1 MIKVDVT
8 IRLKHGVADP
18 EGANT
23 KKALQLLGFTNV
35 EAVESMKTFR
45 IDLEPGT
52 ESGDEATVKQEVEE
66 MCRKLLANPVIHEYT
81 IELVQ
86 SDS

>member
-1 MIKVDVT
+1 MIEVDVT

-35 EAVESMKTFR
+35 QAVESMKTFR
-45 IDLEPGT
+45 IALAPGT
-52 ESGDEATVKQEVEE
+52 GSGDEDTIKREVEE
-66 MCRKLLANPVIHEYT
+66 MCRKLLANPVIHDYT
-81 IELVQ
+81 IEVVQ
-86 SDS
+86 SDG

>member
-1 MIKVDVT
+1 MINVDVT

-35 EAVESMKTFR
+35 QAVESMKTFR
-45 IDLEPGT
+45 IVLEPVTG
-52 ESGDEATVKQEVEE
+52 SGDEATVRREVEE
-66 MCRKLLANPVIHEYT
+66 MCRKLLANPVIHDYT
-81 IELVQ
+81 IDVVE
-86 SDS
+86 SDG

>member
-35 EAVESMKTFR
+35 QAVESMKTFR
-45 IDLEPGT
+45 IALEPGT
-52 ESGDEATVKQEVEE
+52 GTGDEATVKREVEE
-66 MCRKLLANPVIHEYT
+66 MCRKLLANPVIHDYT
-81 IELVQ
+81 IEVVE
-86 SDS
+86 SDG

>member
-1 MIKVDVT
+1 MINVDVT

-35 EAVESMKTFR
+35 QAVESMKTFR
-45 IDLEPGT
+45 IILEPGT
-52 ESGDEATVKQEVEE
+52 GSGDEAMVTREVEE
-66 MCRKLLANPVIHEYT
+66 MCRKLLANPVIHDYT

-86 SDS
+86 RDS

>member
-1 MIKVDVT
+1 MIEVDVT

-35 EAVESMKTFR
+35 QAVESMKTFR
-45 IDLEPGT
+45 IALEPGT
-52 ESGDEATVKQEVEE
+52 GSSDEATVKREVEE
-66 MCRKLLANPVIHEYT
+66 MCRKLLANPVIHDYT
-81 IELVQ
+81 IKVMQ
-86 SDS
+86 SDG

>member
-1 MIKVDVT
+1 MIQVDVT

-35 EAVESMKTFR
+35 QAVESMKTFR
-45 IDLEPGT
+45 IVLEPGT
-52 ESGDEATVKQEVEE
+52 GSDDEATVKREVEE

-81 IELVQ
+81 IEVVQ
-86 SDS
+86 SNG